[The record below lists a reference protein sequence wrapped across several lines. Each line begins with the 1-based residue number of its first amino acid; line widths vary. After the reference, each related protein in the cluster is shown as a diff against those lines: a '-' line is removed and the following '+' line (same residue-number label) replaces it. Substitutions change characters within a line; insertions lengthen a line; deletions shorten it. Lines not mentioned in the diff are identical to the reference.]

1 MVNALTRLV
10 PVKAIYFKGD
20 WDSKFHPNATKQNDF
35 RLSDKK
41 STKNVKTM
49 PKPKKFQ
56 LAQLKDLGASML
68 ELPFKGDMVVMQ
80 NLLPDAVQRLVT
92 MEDCLRTMDLEQL
105 FRKAVSDRLVALKL
119 PKFSNLNLGSSK
131 ATNQS
136 KQLSTR
142 AGNERYV

>member
-41 STKNVKTM
+41 STKKVKTM

-56 LAQLKDLGASML
+56 WAQLKDLGASML
-68 ELPFKGDMVVMQ
+68 ELPFKGDMVIMQ
-80 NLLPDAVQRLVT
+80 NLLPDAV
-92 MEDCLRTMDLEQL
+92 
-105 FRKAVSDRLVALKL
+105 
-119 PKFSNLNLGSSK
+119 
-131 ATNQS
+131 
-136 KQLSTR
+136 
-142 AGNERYV
+142 